1 LDGEVFILGRSS
13 LVSVLFVVAI
23 GWLAWSGYRS
33 WHEGPWDLPTGS
45 KRPDLAGSTE
55 KQPATAAKPPVTTD
69 MIVSKNLFDPERG
82 AGATREAEESS
93 RAFQRVRGMILVG
106 TVILGNDRVAILQ
119 DGQPPSG
126 TPRIPSQPASV
137 LRLKVGDNLEGFRLA
152 EIADRRVVFSKDAA
166 RVEVLLDYFRKV
178 ETAPPRVAAPGQI
191 PPGSPV
197 VPGQVPTPPA
207 VTPVPRVVPTLPRRG
222 RIPVPGSPNSE
233 S

>member
-1 LDGEVFILGRSS
+1 M
-13 LVSVLFVVAI
+13 VAI
-23 GWLAWSGYRS
+23 GLIAWSGYRS

-45 KRPDLAGSTE
+45 KRRDLAGSSE
-55 KQPATAAKPPVTTD
+55 KQPATGVKPPVSTD

-119 DGQPPSG
+119 DGQASPG
-126 TPRIPSQPASV
+126 TPRIPGQPASV
-137 LRLKVGDNLEGFRLA
+137 MRLKVGDNLEGFRLA

-178 ETAPPRVAAPGQI
+178 ETAPPRVAAPGQL
-191 PPGSPV
+191 PPGPPV
-197 VPGQVPTPPA
+197 IPGQVPAPPPT
-207 VTPVPRVVPTLPRRG
+207 VSPVPRVVPNLPRRG
-222 RIPVPGSPNSE
+222 RIPVPGNPNSE